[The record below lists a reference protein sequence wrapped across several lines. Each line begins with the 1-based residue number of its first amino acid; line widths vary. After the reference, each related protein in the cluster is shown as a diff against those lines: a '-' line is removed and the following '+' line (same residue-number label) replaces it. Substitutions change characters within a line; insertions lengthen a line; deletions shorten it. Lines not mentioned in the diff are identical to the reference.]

1 MKTVED
7 QLSMNK
13 LSAIFAHVLAFGAML
28 LVPSITLAQDEKQA
42 ELERNFYAE
51 CYTKKNKATCLPLAL
66 ELAEKYPTSQYV
78 KFAQQQ
84 IKGDLS
90 DKFQAALSAFYTG
103 PDAPKLEQLIT
114 SAEEYLAKESGQTAI
129 VYVNARVSLA
139 VTYGVMGGIYKDA
152 EKAKTYAEKALQLM
166 ADPKAPEGWDP
177 KDYEPLRDT
186 ALAQL
191 NQFLGYNILQG
202 EGDATQAV
210 EYLNKAIAVKQKDGL
225 GWKDPNNYWLRSNA
239 SFKLYQKLS
248 KDYAA
253 LTDEQ
258 KTGEEG
264 KALLS
269 GQINPTIDRMI
280 SDYARVLITAT
291 NPATQSLK
299 DAAKEQFD
307 QFWKYRTGAADG
319 AEDFIKKFEADP
331 TIADPTVP
339 AKVES
344 NQPGTDAPP
353 VGAAGAPKLTTAVS
367 AATGEA
373 TPQAKSATSGKAA
386 PAKKGAARPATRKRR

>member
-1 MKTVED
+1 
-7 QLSMNK
+7 MNK
-13 LSAIFAHVLAFGAML
+13 LSAIFAHVFAVGAML
-28 LVPSITLAQDEKQA
+28 LVPSIAFAQDEKQA

-51 CYTKKNKATCLPLAL
+51 CYTKKNKAACLPLAF

-90 DKFQAALSAFYTG
+90 DKFQGALSAFYTG
-103 PDAPKLEQLIT
+103 PDAPKLEQLIK
-114 SAEEYLAKESGQTAI
+114 SAEEYLVKESGQTAI

-139 VTYGVMGGIYKDA
+139 ATYGVMGGIYKDTD
-152 EKAKTYAEKALQLM
+152 KAKAYAEKALQLM
-166 ADPKAPEGWDP
+166 AEPKAPEGWDP

-186 ALAQL
+186 AIAQL

-202 EGDATQAV
+202 EGDAAQAV

-280 SDYARVLITAT
+280 SDYARVLVTAT

-307 QFWKYRTGAADG
+307 QFWKYRTGAAEG

-344 NQPGTDAPP
+344 NQPSADAPP
-353 VGAAGAPKLTTAVS
+353 VGAAGSPKLTTAVS

-373 TPQAKSATSGKAA
+373 SPQAKTAASGKAA
-386 PAKKGAARPATRKRR
+386 PAKKTAARPAARKRH

>member
-13 LSAIFAHVLAFGAML
+13 LSAIFAHVFAVGAML
-28 LVPSITLAQDEKQA
+28 LVPSIAFAQDEKQA

-51 CYTKKNKATCLPLAL
+51 CYTKKNKATCLPLAF

-90 DKFQAALSAFYTG
+90 DKFQGALSAFYTG
-103 PDAPKLEQLIT
+103 PDAPKLEQLIK

-139 VTYGVMGGIYKDA
+139 ATYGVMGGIYKDA
-152 EKAKTYAEKALQLM
+152 EKAKSYAEKALQLM
-166 ADPKAPEGWDP
+166 AEPKAPEGWDP

-202 EGDATQAV
+202 EGDAAQAV

-280 SDYARVLITAT
+280 SDYARVLATAT

-331 TIADPTVP
+331 TITDPTVP
-339 AKVES
+339 AKVET
-344 NQPGTDAPP
+344 NQPGADAPP
-353 VGAAGAPKLTTAVS
+353 VGAAGSPKLTTAVS

-373 TPQAKSATSGKAA
+373 TPQAKGAA
-386 PAKKGAARPATRKRR
+386 SSKTPAKKSTARPAARKRR